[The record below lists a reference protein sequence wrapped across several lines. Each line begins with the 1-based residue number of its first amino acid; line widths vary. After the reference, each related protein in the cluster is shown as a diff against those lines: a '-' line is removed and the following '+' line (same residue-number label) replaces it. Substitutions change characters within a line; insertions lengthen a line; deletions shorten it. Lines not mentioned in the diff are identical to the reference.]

1 MTQEFLWRHP
11 TAKGTSQSTFTWSG
25 WTKYC
30 HDTTA
35 RQTLFSF
42 ENGSGHASLHYDVY
56 KLYWNTATHGYLDT
70 SEFFTDYQ

>member
-11 TAKGTSQSTFTWSG
+11 TATGTSQSTFTWSG

-42 ENGSGHASLHYDVY
+42 ENGNGQLFLSDEVINISSFELRSD
-56 KLYWNTATHGYLDT
+56 KDFL
-70 SEFFTDYQ
+70 QIPQK